1 MVRNIWFGDSHFNSC
16 HYVPELFFEMLLE
29 KAVLHQFYQKIYGK
43 IESGARMDQALLDY
57 IFGCAKRFNG
67 EAAVFVV
74 QAGSNNLRCQGDRD
88 LNSDDLLDN
97 YQKLKEFFLTREQHA
112 LIVTSVIPDSNPLL
126 KYQYR
131 KVNTAL
137 KSMFDYPDHHLH
149 FVDFADR
156 HLKTQ
161 EDGTQHDPK
170 LYADALHLNFE
181 GAKLFTRELVN
192 KLPEIANK
200 GFGQKP
206 QTDQQR
212 IRKQA
217 FELNTKGS
225 TASNNLAPKLAKN
238 AAVTEGAV
246 QEAPEKTVARSA
258 AARVRTASCG
268 SPESHIKLRNRAISM
283 IGASRIVTDR
293 SGPGKT
299 TKRRQEGPE
308 HLKKRRRQDRHKNPF
323 EIQDLRERLKGL
335 YRK

>member
-1 MVRNIWFGDSHFNSC
+1 MGRCPDCREWSANITAVTPAACNDDIVVNEDFITLLLRQEKGKKALAAGLMNVRQIPCSQA
-16 HYVPELFFEMLLE
+16 PRI
-29 KAVLHQFYQKIYGK
+29 A
-43 IESGARMDQALLDY
+43 ALL
-57 IFGCAKRFNG
+57 
-67 EAAVFVV
+67 
-74 QAGSNNLRCQGDRD
+74 GS
-88 LNSDDLLDN
+88 
-97 YQKLKEFFLTREQHA
+97 FFKGQ
-112 LIVTSVIPDSNPLL
+112 
-126 KYQYR
+126 
-131 KVNTAL
+131 
-137 KSMFDYPDHHLH
+137 KSMKKRKAPPPKAMGPKPSRRFRALVRGHRLRLAPRSLQSCRLPSPRRFQLNIAQPPQRGCFRGQRHWRPAVGHPLH
-149 FVDFADR
+149 
-156 HLKTQ
+156 
-161 EDGTQHDPK
+161 G
-170 LYADALHLNFE
+170 
-181 GAKLFTRELVN
+181 ELVN